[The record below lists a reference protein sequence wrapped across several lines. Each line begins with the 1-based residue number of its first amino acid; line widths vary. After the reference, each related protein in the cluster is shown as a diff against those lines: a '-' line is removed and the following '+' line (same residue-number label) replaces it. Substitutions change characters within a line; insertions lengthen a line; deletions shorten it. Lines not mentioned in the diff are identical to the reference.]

1 MVAQLSLSNG
11 CHLPQVMM
19 GTNGMDFDTLL
30 SICKAAVDNACNAF
44 DTAPNYVSEQYLG
57 DVIKRL
63 GSEYGIN
70 RDQLFI
76 QTKLDWKDQ
85 MNKCVEGAF
94 YNSLNRLG
102 LEYIDSYLMHWPYP
116 DTFVSDWKILE
127 KLYKSGVVKSIGTC
141 NFLQRHWDKLLAS
154 NIEILPHINQI
165 ELHPLRT
172 CDDLLA
178 FCKKHNILT
187 QAYTPICKML
197 SPIKDNKVLNDLSE
211 KYQTSIPKLILAWH
225 VSRGVV
231 PISKSTKP
239 GRVKDNLSCV
249 ELNISSEDLTLI
261 TSLNE
266 DYKFMVESWG
276 CPGF

>member
-197 SPIKDNKVLNDLSE
+197 PPIKDNKVLNDLSE
-211 KYQTSIPKLILAWH
+211 KYQTSVPKLILAWH

-231 PISKSTKP
+231 PITKSTKP
-239 GRVKDNLSCV
+239 RRVKDNLSCV
-249 ELNISSEDLTLI
+249 ELNISSKDLTLI